1 MLKKLLMISSL
12 LIVFSVYDAYAYIE
26 PGTVGIVIQAL
37 VGTLVGVGIALK
49 LYWYKLKEKFSKK

>member
-1 MLKKLLMISSL
+1 MISSL

-26 PGTVGIVIQAL
+26 PGTAGIVIQAL
-37 VGTLVGVGIALK
+37 IGTLVGVGIALK

>member
-1 MLKKLLMISSL
+1 MISSS

>member
-12 LIVFSVYDAYAYIE
+12 LIVFSVHDAYGYIE

-37 VGTLVGVGIALK
+37 VGALVGVGIALK

>member
-12 LIVFSVYDAYAYIE
+12 FIIFSVDDAYAYIE

-37 VGTLVGVGIALK
+37 VGALVGVGIALK

>member
-1 MLKKLLMISSL
+1 MISSL
-12 LIVFSVYDAYAYIE
+12 LIVFSVHDAYGYIE

-37 VGTLVGVGIALK
+37 VGALVGVGIAIK

>member
-26 PGTVGIVIQAL
+26 PGTAGIVIQAL
-37 VGTLVGVGIALK
+37 IGTLVGVGIALK

>member
-1 MLKKLLMISSL
+1 MLKKSLTISSL

-26 PGTVGIVIQAL
+26 PGTAGVIVQAL
-37 VGTLVGVGIALK
+37 IGTLVGVGIALK

>member
-1 MLKKLLMISSL
+1 MISSL
-12 LIVFSVYDAYAYIE
+12 FIFFSVHDAYAYIE

>member
-12 LIVFSVYDAYAYIE
+12 LIVFSVDDAYAYIE
-26 PGTVGIVIQAL
+26 PGTAGIVIQAL
-37 VGTLVGVGIALK
+37 IGTLVGVGIALK